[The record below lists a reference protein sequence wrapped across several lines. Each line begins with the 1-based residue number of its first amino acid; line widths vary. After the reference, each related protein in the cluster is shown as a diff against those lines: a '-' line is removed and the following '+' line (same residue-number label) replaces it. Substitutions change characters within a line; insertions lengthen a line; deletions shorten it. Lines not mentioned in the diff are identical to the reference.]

1 MPNEERFRRV
11 AGFVRLLRADT
22 ALGALSR
29 RVLIGVVV
37 IPATL
42 SALLVLM
49 LGWNEFN
56 PSNSVALI
64 TIGYVLL
71 GLVVIVFSAEAAVK
85 LDESRAAAVEREIRL
100 TAQLQQQAA
109 RLQQTVSERTCELH
123 AAVEANARLASVAK
137 HTTNAVIITDADG
150 RVEWVNPAFEALSG
164 YMLPEML
171 GQKPGPI
178 LQGPETDPA
187 AAAELSRAIHHGA
200 PVAVEILNYAKS
212 GRPYWQLVSVEPVR
226 DARGRTM
233 NFISIQVDISAQ
245 RRSEER
251 TRQLLQRL
259 QLAAQSAALGIWE
272 WDARTQLSAWDDG
285 TLAIYGLTAA
295 DHHGTAAEWERCLHP
310 EDRVR
315 AIAARG
321 AIAAGSDK
329 SIASFRIVRP
339 DGGIRHIESRSVAER
354 DPQGRL
360 IRVVGTERDVTPERE
375 AADQMVNLYRR
386 LDLALR
392 ASGFGVW
399 ELDPASP
406 TFTWNDRMFEIY
418 GRRRE
423 EFPATRAAWLECL
436 HPDDRAAAAALVT
449 RVLAGE
455 IPAYDTEY
463 RITWPDGTEHYIEA
477 HGYLQRSALGAP
489 LCLVGLSRDITVR
502 QQLEQRLLRAE
513 ELSAQSSRLAQ
524 VGGWEIDLATSRV
537 TWSGD
542 TWRIHD
548 TEENYQ
554 PTLATFLEF
563 FPPEAR
569 LTVEAELQENA
580 RAEATMDL
588 KVPLI
593 TAKGRRRWVRLIGRT
608 DFTAGRP
615 VRTHGAIQ
623 DVTAIH
629 ESDEA
634 QRRLEVQLFQTQKI
648 DTVGTLAGGIA
659 HDFNN
664 LLTGIIGYQELMAET
679 LDENHPARDF
689 LAEARN
695 ASLRARNLVEQI
707 LAFSRQSDAS
717 EHAPL
722 DLHCV
727 IEDAHR
733 FLRATIPAQ
742 IVIKLELDDTCGPVR
757 ADATQIH
764 QVLMNL
770 GSNAAHAML
779 PDGGT
784 IGLSL
789 KAVHLQ
795 AGRDATLLGV
805 PEGHYARISFS
816 DTGHGMDAG
825 TQQRI
830 FDPFFTTKKTG
841 SSTGLGLAVVHGI
854 VRSHHGAISVESQPG
869 AGTTFLIHLPICG
882 AVDPQGTEDDGASA
896 PRGAGESICVVDDE
910 TVVGRFTQLALE
922 NLGYRAVVFTSA
934 HAALDA
940 LRGDS
945 AGCALLLTDQTMP
958 GMRGHEL
965 ALAVRQFNPGLPIV
979 IMSGY
984 FSRLAPQMLAPI
996 GRVELLGKPFTG
1008 HELAHAVHRALH
1020 RPAEAAD
1027 AAAAPPPAPVPP

>member
-22 ALGALSR
+22 ALGTLSR
-29 RVLIGVVV
+29 RLLIGVVV
-37 IPATL
+37 IPAAL

-49 LGWNEFN
+49 LGRNEFN

-71 GLVVIVFSAEAAVK
+71 GLVVIVFSVDAAVK
-85 LDESRAAAVEREIRL
+85 LDESRAAAVEREIGL
-100 TAQLQQQAA
+100 MAQLQQQAA

-123 AAVEANARLASVAK
+123 AAVEANARLALVAR

-150 RVEWVNPAFEALSG
+150 RVEWVNPAFEALAG
-164 YMLPEML
+164 YTLPEML

-187 AAAELSRAIHHGA
+187 AAAELSRAVQHGA
-200 PVAVEILNYAKS
+200 PVSVEILNYSKS

-226 DARGRTM
+226 DAGGRIM

-272 WDARTQLSAWDDG
+272 WDARTQLSTWDDR
-285 TLAIYGLTAA
+285 TLALYGLKAA
-295 DHHGTAAEWERCLHP
+295 DYHGTAAEWERCLHP
-310 EDRVR
+310 
-315 AIAARG
+315 
-321 AIAAGSDK
+321 
-329 SIASFRIVRP
+329 
-339 DGGIRHIESRSVAER
+339 
-354 DPQGRL
+354 
-360 IRVVGTERDVTPERE
+360 
-375 AADQMVNLYRR
+375 
-386 LDLALR
+386 
-392 ASGFGVW
+392 
-399 ELDPASP
+399 
-406 TFTWNDRMFEIY
+406 
-418 GRRRE
+418 
-423 EFPATRAAWLECL
+423 
-436 HPDDRAAAAALVT
+436 DDRAPAAALIA

-455 IPAYDTEY
+455 ISTYDTEY
-463 RITWPDGTEHYIEA
+463 RIVWPDGSEHYIEA

-548 TEENYQ
+548 TGENYQ
-554 PTLATFLEF
+554 PTLASVLEF

-569 LTVEAELQENA
+569 MTVEAALQENA
-580 RAEATMDL
+580 KAEATMDL
-588 KVPLI
+588 KVPFI

-608 DFTAGRP
+608 DFSAGRP

-634 QRRLEVQLFQTQKI
+634 QRRLEAQLFQTQKI

-679 LDENHPARDF
+679 LEENHPARDF

-722 DLHCV
+722 DLHPV

-742 IVIKLELDDTCGPVR
+742 ITIKLELDDTCGPVR

-784 IGLSL
+784 IGLAL

-841 SSTGLGLAVVHGI
+841 SGTGLGLAVVHGI

-882 AVDPQGTEDDGASA
+882 AIDPRGTEDDDASA

-922 NLGYRAVVFTSA
+922 NLGYRAVVFSSA

-1020 RPAEAAD
+1020 RPVEAAEAAT
-1027 AAAAPPPAPVPP
+1027 APPPAPVPP